1 MHAVVVKVSIQEGQG
16 PEATEFLRGT
26 IVPRVSQAPGFV
38 AGYWVRLVGGD
49 EGNSVI
55 VFESEDAARTA
66 AGQIRDGVES
76 NPGVTIRDVSVGE
89 VVANA

>member
-1 MHAVVVKVSIQEGQG
+1 MHAVVTKVSVQDG
-16 PEATEFLRGT
+16 PSATEFLRET

-38 AGYWVRLVGGD
+38 AGYWVRLEGGD

-55 VFESEDAARTA
+55 VFETEDAARSA
-66 AGQIRDGVES
+66 ADQIRENTSS
-76 NPGVTIRDVSVGE
+76 NPGVKLNDVTVGE